1 MWKLLFIFILLL
13 VLLMIFP
20 SNKSAIEE
28 SFTTPVALHIPTGT
42 SQDGKPFFIGN
53 LENKMDT
60 PIVPTCGKYE
70 FRKPEFLYDGVWK
83 QDYKMADHN
92 KFQLCN
98 SIVADANFPIN
109 KKGFTY
115 AGNHFFD
122 IPKQLKHQ
130 IVSPPDCP
138 TDSLDEYN
146 IEPVYMEEPT
156 QQDVLGI
163 QPMENFLEPFP
174 KVRIQ

>member
-1 MWKLLFIFILLL
+1 MWKLLFIFIFLLI
-13 VLLMIFP
+13 LLMIFP
-20 SNKSAIEE
+20 SNKRAVEE
-28 SFTTPVALHIPTGT
+28 SFTTPVALNVPSGT

-53 LENKMDT
+53 LENKIDA
-60 PIVPTCGKYE
+60 PIVPTTGKYE
-70 FRKPEFLYDGVWK
+70 FRKTEFLYDGRWK
-83 QDYKMADHN
+83 QDYKTADRN
-92 KFQLCN
+92 KFQVCN
-98 SIVADANFPIN
+98 SIIADANFPRN

-138 TDSLDEYN
+138 PDSLNEYN

-163 QPMENFLEPFP
+163 QPMDNFLDPFP
-174 KVRIQ
+174 KVRTQ

>member
-1 MWKLLFIFILLL
+1 MWKLLFIFIFLLI
-13 VLLMIFP
+13 LLMIFP
-20 SNKSAIEE
+20 SNKRAVEE
-28 SFTTPVALHIPTGT
+28 SFTTPVALNVPSGT

-53 LENKMDT
+53 LENKIDA
-60 PIVPTCGKYE
+60 PIVPTTGKYE
-70 FRKPEFLYDGVWK
+70 FRKTD
-83 QDYKMADHN
+83 DRN
-92 KFQLCN
+92 KFQVCN
-98 SIVADANFPIN
+98 SIIADANFPRN

-138 TDSLDEYN
+138 PDSLNEYN

-163 QPMENFLEPFP
+163 QPMDNFLDPFP
-174 KVRIQ
+174 KVRTQ